1 MFKKIFDYEMRLAA
15 MLNPKTFNEV
25 KPAYN
30 HKGLLQ
36 LRAINYALRAQ
47 NTPLKRFKDMVA
59 YADMIKGLQSLPG
72 SLVL

>member
-1 MFKKIFDYEMRLAA
+1 MFKKLFDYEMRLAA
-15 MLNPKTFNEV
+15 MLSSRP
-25 KPAYN
+25 KPAYTY
-30 HKGLLQ
+30 KGLLQ